1 MGEFTGRAVSS
12 KSVLNRGG
20 LEGRSCGG
28 DRKSAMCGPHL
39 LGLFVFFWWDGPQ
52 WKSFVYLCS
61 WAVVSEG
68 FIYLRRF
75 NLYTSGDFMGFGM
88 CEMGREN

>member
-1 MGEFTGRAVSS
+1 M
-12 KSVLNRGG
+12 
-20 LEGRSCGG
+20 
-28 DRKSAMCGPHL
+28 
-39 LGLFVFFWWDGPQ
+39 
-52 WKSFVYLCS
+52 YLCS

-68 FIYLRRF
+68 CIYLRRF